1 MRIRKLS
8 VALAAAAL
16 GVVALGAMPAFGA
29 DHRDAPLA
37 QAAPRSDINDLYVFK
52 SASSGAGY
60 VAAITVNPLTT
71 PADTGKLML
80 DPDTNYE
87 LKVDTNGDAAADVS
101 YKFQFSGSGPV
112 QDVTVRRATGA
123 DAVTNDRSGA
133 VFATGKTSTGSAVTT
148 IAGSGGQKI
157 YVGPRDDPFFFDL
170 AGFQNGLKFTGVDTF
185 KGTNVTAIVMEVT
198 SVPSQT
204 LGFWA
209 TTSKQDALGNWV
221 QLDRMGRPAINTV
234 FIPSAKKNAF
244 NQNTPDRDKAIYT
257 ADVTAAL
264 DSLASP
270 ATATLA
276 GLLLPDILTVDLSKP
291 IGYLNGRAP
300 KDDVIDISL
309 QAITGNNAIGDG
321 VNANDV
327 AFSDSFPYLA
337 PPAGS
342 APATGGSAPL
352 PPNTGSGLQMDR
364 SDVSWTLPIALVVA
378 AGLMG
383 AAGFVGRRKPASQ
396 A

>member
-16 GVVALGAMPAFGA
+16 GVAALGAMPALGA
-29 DHRDAPLA
+29 DHRDSPLTKEAPK
-37 QAAPRSDINDLYVFK
+37 SDLNDLYVFK

-60 VAAITVNPLTT
+60 VAAFTVNPLAT
-71 PADTGKLML
+71 PGDTAKLSL
-80 DPDTNYE
+80 DPATNYE
-87 LKVDTNGDAAADVS
+87 LKVDTNGDAVADVS
-101 YKFQFSGSGPV
+101 YKFQFTGSGAE
-112 QDVTVRRATGA
+112 QDVIVRRATGA

-133 VFATGKTSTGSAVTT
+133 VFATGKTSVGSAVVT
-148 IAGSGGQKI
+148 IVGSGGQKI

-185 KGTNVTAIVMEVT
+185 KGTNVTAIVLEVT
-198 SVPSQT
+198 AVPSQT

-234 FIPSAKKNAF
+234 FIPAAKKDAF
-244 NQNTPDRDKAIYT
+244 NNNTPDRDKSIFT
-257 ADVTAAL
+257 ADVKAAL
-264 DSLASP
+264 NSLASP
-270 ATATLA
+270 ATDALA
-276 GLLLPDILTVDLSKP
+276 GILLPDILTVDLSKP
-291 IGYLNGRAP
+291 TNYLNGRSL

-309 QAITGNNAIGDG
+309 QTITGNATIGDG

-327 AFSDSFPYLA
+327 PFLNDFPYFAA
-337 PPAGS
+337 PHGGGAGG
-342 APATGGSAPL
+342 TAPL
-352 PPNTGSGLQMDR
+352 PPNTGNGLLMDR
-364 SDVSWTLPIALVVA
+364 SDLNWTLPIALVAA
-378 AGLMG
+378 AGLLG
-383 AAGFVGRRKPASQ
+383 AAGFVGRRKSEEQ